1 MKIERKVN
9 GTTLIVKPSGR
20 LETTTAPELQAV
32 IDNELTDVS
41 DLNIDM
47 EQLEYVSSAG
57 LRVLLSA
64 TKKMQAKNGNMK
76 IQNVR
81 PEVLEVFK
89 ITGFDVILTIE

>member
-1 MKIERKVN
+1 MKIDREVN
-9 GTTLIVKPSGR
+9 GTTLIVRPAGR

-32 IDNELTDVS
+32 IDNELTEVS
-41 DLNIDM
+41 DLVMDM
-47 EQLEYVSSAG
+47 GQLEYVSSAG

-64 TKKMQAKNGNMK
+64 TKKMRAKSGSMK

-81 PEVLEVFK
+81 QEVLEVFK